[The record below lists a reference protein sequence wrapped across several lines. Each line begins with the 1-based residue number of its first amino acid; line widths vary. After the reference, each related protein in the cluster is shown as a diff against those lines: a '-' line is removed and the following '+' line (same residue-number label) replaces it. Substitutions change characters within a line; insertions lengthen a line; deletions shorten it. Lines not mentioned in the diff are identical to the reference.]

1 MKGTDKSTGM
11 ETIPEEHGEVGSGE
25 EPKYDHPPD
34 REDEQDREETPT
46 SRKENSSAKRLLNR
60 QNLVP
65 ARVIGIS
72 LSQDLERIPKP
83 KTGPER

>member
-25 EPKYDHPPD
+25 ELKYDHPSD
-34 REDEQDREETPT
+34 REDEHEETPT

-83 KTGPER
+83 KTAPER